1 MGGAQTDRQ
10 PQPSGKGGHAGP
22 CSAEAGVWEGSLGG
36 VGRGQDLL
44 SQGGGGW
51 VACGGK
57 GCGPR
62 RPALPY
68 LLANLKDRFLQRQ
81 TEEKGDVGGEGRGP
95 GQSHPPPPHPEGGR
109 CPGTPS
115 PPPQMG
121 RGSAGG
127 SRHLGG
133 SNPPHLPTP
142 VTPSHMGR
150 GGGDTHGQKGT
161 QKCCGGGVSRGDG
174 RRPGGQ
180 EEPRGTQRGRTGA
193 WRDKGT
199 HREAPPPPPSRQ
211 GGGTRKGCVRAR
223 EGHGGTG
230 KSPGGGQKGTWRS
243 PGGGQGDTEKP

>member
-36 VGRGQDLL
+36 AGRGQDLL

-115 PPPQMG
+115 PPPPQMG

-142 VTPSHMGR
+142 VTPSHMGQ
-150 GGGDTHGQKGT
+150 GGGHTRTEGDTEVLW
-161 QKCCGGGVSRGDG
+161 GGGV
-174 RRPGGQ
+174 
-180 EEPRGTQRGRTGA
+180 PRGWQET
-193 WRDKGT
+193 W
-199 HREAPPPPPSRQ
+199 
-211 GGGTRKGCVRAR
+211 
-223 EGHGGTG
+223 GTG
-230 KSPGGGQKGTWRS
+230 GAPGDTEGTYRS
-243 PGGGQGDTEKP
+243 LEGQGDTQRSPPTSTQQTRWGDTERMCKSPRGTWGDREESWGGAKGDMEEPWGGTRGH

>member
-36 VGRGQDLL
+36 AGRGQDLL

-115 PPPQMG
+115 PSPPPNGAGVSWRIQASG
-121 RGSAGG
+121 GKQPPPPPHPRHPFPHGAGG
-127 SRHLGG
+127 GTHTDRRGHRS
-133 SNPPHLPTP
+133 
-142 VTPSHMGR
+142 VV
-150 GGGDTHGQKGT
+150 GGGCPEGMAGDLGDRRSP
-161 QKCCGGGVSRGDG
+161 GGHRGDV
-174 RRPGGQ
+174 Q
-180 EEPRGTQRGRTGA
+180 EPRGTRG
-193 WRDKGT
+193 
-199 HREAPPPPPSRQ
+199 H
-211 GGGTRKGCVRAR
+211 
-223 EGHGGTG
+223 
-230 KSPGGGQKGTWRS
+230 
-243 PGGGQGDTEKP
+243 TEKPPHLHPADKVGGHGKDV